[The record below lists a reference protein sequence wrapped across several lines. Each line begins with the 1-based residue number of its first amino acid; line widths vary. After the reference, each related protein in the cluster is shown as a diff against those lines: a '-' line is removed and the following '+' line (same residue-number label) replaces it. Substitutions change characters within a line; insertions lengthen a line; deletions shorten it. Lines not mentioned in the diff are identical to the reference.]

1 MAHQSC
7 FCKSTNPTLR
17 KWPSQHWR
25 RSASRAN
32 KSAVSIW
39 KVRAV
44 QHLSAS
50 RALKMSQT
58 RFQVYRFGDFICFI
72 VECAYFDVLLFL
84 LLGCSCFFTVTIVCT
99 CILILIGNAHC
110 SKSFAELA
118 ERWGRPSLFARP
130 TVQAIYICQ
139 TRLRVHLQLI

>member
-7 FCKSTNPTLR
+7 FCKSTTPTLR

-44 QHLSAS
+44 QHQSAS

-72 VECAYFDVLLFL
+72 VECAYFQYFDVLLFL

-99 CILILIGNAHC
+99 CILILMLTVTARSHLPNWPY
-110 SKSFAELA
+110 AEADPVCLLVPLS
-118 ERWGRPSLFARP
+118 RPYMP
-130 TVQAIYICQ
+130 D
-139 TRLRVHLQLI
+139 